1 MYKGNGKVGN
11 RVALFEHKGE
21 KPHTGFIA
29 KPSGT
34 VAHAQP
40 DTNNLS
46 GGGDKGNNS
55 DKRYSFKKSA
65 FDSLVAWLIHGY
77 KWPECRHIV
86 FTIPEDEYYSQIAGL
101 DEREAERYWQ
111 KQFKNCL
118 ELLRYHQIIQGGYS
132 WVKERQKNGSLHWHF
147 IHHGYMAF
155 KAANKVWSDCIRKT
169 NGPPAY
175 SNCVRH
181 RKGFAKLKDQSP
193 DEVAAYFGRYFQD
206 GKGEYYYTK
215 AYRIEPLPDQIANG
229 KFKLS
234 QFEFDQVKGSEVARM
249 EYATIY
255 KTDLNEYARIINQR
269 TEPEQAPPDF
279 SKFSG
284 GLRNSSPPE
293 TVRTH
298 LAYPLYTIR
307 NPEIVAPYDRG
318 KQSVHQQER
327 GGGYKAGERGQA
339 AGINHDNRPDTI
351 QPKSP
356 PI

>member
-21 KPHTGFIA
+21 KPHTGFIT

-40 DTNNLS
+40 DTSNLS

-55 DKRYSFKKSA
+55 DKRYSFKRSA
-65 FDSLVAWLIHGY
+65 FDSLVGWLVHNY

-101 DEREAERYWQ
+101 DEREAEKYWQ

-118 ELLRYHQIIQGGYS
+118 ELLRYHEIIQGGYS

-147 IHHGYMAF
+147 IHHGYMPF
-155 KAANKVWSDCIRKT
+155 KEANKVWSDCIRKT

-206 GKGEYYYTK
+206 GKGEYFYTK
-215 AYRIEPLPDQIANG
+215 AYRIEPLPAPITNG
-229 KFKLS
+229 KVKLS
-234 QFEFDQVKGSEVARM
+234 QLEFDEMKGSEVSRM
-249 EYATIY
+249 DHATIY
-255 KTDLNEYARIINQR
+255 KTDMNEYARIINQR
-269 TEPEQAPPDF
+269 TGDQEARPDF

-284 GLRNSSPPE
+284 GLRNIPSLH
-293 TVRTH
+293 TKRT
-298 LAYPLYTIR
+298 YPVHSLYMV
-307 NPEIVAPYDRG
+307 NEM
-318 KQSVHQQER
+318 HQRLDHGRPTNQER
-327 GGGYKAGERGQA
+327 GASDTRTERDQPGHHY
-339 AGINHDNRPDTI
+339 NHNRKGTLPP
-351 QPKSP
+351 QSP